1 MGNGNKVL
9 VIGELDP
16 KGVYTSLTGEL
27 LGGAK
32 KLAAEFGGDVD
43 LLVST
48 AGVAAPQWDS
58 ICRGADRVFVISHPD
73 ITLFDI
79 EAITTTATELC
90 KKNSPV
96 LCLIGQTDLG
106 RDLAPRLAARLEA
119 GLCMDCTEVLYEKNT
134 GCFVQTRPVYGGKAM
149 ATFSSSA
156 GILQIDTIR
165 PKSMPA
171 LDSAENR
178 NGEKIAIPDAEIK
191 AQDRVKLVNCERG
204 QEEGIRLEEA
214 KAIVAGGGGL
224 GDAQGFEVLGELA
237 RVLNAAVGAT
247 RVPVDEK
254 WVPHHM
260 EIGQTGKIVSPDLY
274 IAIGI
279 SGATQHITG
288 ILGSGKIVAI
298 NKDPDANIFRVSD
311 FGLVAD
317 YKEALPVLIEKLKS
331 KAA

>member
-1 MGNGNKVL
+1 MSNGQKIL
-9 VIGELDP
+9 VIGELDQ
-16 KGVYTSLTGEL
+16 KGGYTSLSGEL
-27 LGGAK
+27 LGGARN
-32 KLAAEFGGDVD
+32 LADELGGSVD
-43 LLVST
+43 MLLVAS
-48 AGVAAPQWDS
+48 GNRDWEKL
-58 ICRGADRVFVISHPD
+58 CRGADRVFVVENPNVTI
-73 ITLFDI
+73 FDI
-79 EAITTTATELC
+79 DTITTVAEELC
-90 KKNSPV
+90 KKHSPE

-106 RDLAPRLAARLEA
+106 RDLAPRLAARLNA
-119 GLCMDCTEVLYEKNT
+119 GVCMDCTEVKYEKDKN
-134 GCFVQTRPVYGGKAM
+134 CFVQTRPVYGGKAM
-149 ATFSSSA
+149 AVFASLP

-165 PKSMPA
+165 PKSMPP
-171 LDSAENR
+171 LD
-178 NGEKIAIPDAEIK
+178 GQEKRSSERVTITDDKIK
-191 AQDRVKLVNCERG
+191 IQGNVKLINCEKS
-204 QEEGIRLEEA
+204 EEAGIRLEDA
-214 KAIVAGGGGL
+214 KVIVAGGGGL
-224 GDAQGFEVLGELA
+224 GDTKGFEILGELA

-274 IAIGI
+274 IAVGI

-317 YKEALPVLIEKLKS
+317 YKDALPVLVEKLKG